1 MSASSFGLDVPRLCR
16 LCHQLLPKNNV
27 LFIHRHFRRVLCRL
41 IIQRCQQ
48 SRDHRD
54 PDGMLLASAMANQ
67 IVSPLLIF
75 SMKAH
80 WRVGTFF
87 HLPSWSVE
95 VQVRPRLADDEE
107 CSMINDVAIVS
118 QIVTLSGKPV
128 ASLLHSNDVDA
139 SLNAISTV
147 HPNANRSNAQ
157 TQTRAFHRSTSAS
170 SASSASQYVY

>member
-1 MSASSFGLDVPRLCR
+1 MPSIVAQEQCAIYTSPFSSRTLSFDHSTMPT
-16 LCHQLLPKNNV
+16 
-27 LFIHRHFRRVLCRL
+27 I
-41 IIQRCQQ
+41 
-48 SRDHRD
+48 SDHRD